1 VVELLYDVAIVGGG
15 IVGCAIARELARY
28 RLRIIVLEKGSDV
41 ASGTSKANSGI
52 IHAGHHSSRET
63 LKGDLEWSGNR
74 MWDQLQAD
82 LGFGFR
88 RVGELTVARTNEEAA
103 VLKRL
108 KRQGEAK
115 GVPGLELWDQQR
127 IRQEEPN
134 LAPQVQAAL
143 YAPTSGVV
151 NPYEACMQM
160 AHHARC
166 NGVEIS
172 LENQVTGIRREEG
185 VLLVEASRGD
195 LRARF
200 VINAAGIHADEVA
213 AMAGVGD
220 FTLRIRKGEEYLLDK
235 RLAGLV
241 KRTIFP
247 CPSETSKGIL
257 VIPTVEGTI
266 MVGPTSH
273 FVPSKEDWT
282 TSEAGFRE
290 VFRAVKAL
298 VPAISERDCIAQF
311 AGLRAVA
318 PSEDFIIGATTLPGF
333 VNVAGI
339 QSPGL
344 TAAPAIAQRA
354 VAILADEGLQLVH
367 RDDYVPALPKWI
379 RFAELSRDEQRRL
392 IEKDPSYGRI
402 VCRCEHVT
410 EGEILAAIRAGAR
423 TLDGLKFRTRA
434 GMGRCQGGFCTARC
448 MELLARELR
457 VDLSDITKG
466 DGASWIAVEPVE
478 GAKPL

>member
-1 VVELLYDVAIVGGG
+1 MPYDVAIVGGG

-41 ASGTSKANSGI
+41 ASGTTKANSGI
-52 IHAGHHSSRET
+52 IHAGHHSARGT
-63 LKGDLEWSGNR
+63 LKGDLEWAGNQ
-74 MWDQLQAD
+74 MWDQLQSD
-82 LGFGFR
+82 LDFGFK
-88 RVGELTVARTNEEAA
+88 RVGELTVARTDDEVA
-103 VLKRL
+103 VLESL

-115 GVPGLELWDQQR
+115 GVPGLEIWDQQR
-127 IRQEEPN
+127 IRLEEPN
-134 LAPQVQAAL
+134 LTTEVRAAL
-143 YAPTSGVV
+143 FAPTSGVV

-172 LENQVTGIRREEG
+172 LENRVTGIRREQD
-185 VLLVEASRGD
+185 VFTIEASKGD
-195 LRARF
+195 LAARF
-200 VINAAGIHADEVA
+200 VINAAGVHADEVA

-220 FTLRIRKGEEYLLDK
+220 FTLRMRKGEEYLLDR
-235 RLAGLV
+235 RLEGLV

-273 FVPSKEDWT
+273 YVSSKDELA

-290 VFRAVKAL
+290 VFQAVQAL
-298 VPAISERDCIAQF
+298 VPTISERDCIAQF

-318 PSEDFIIGATTLPGF
+318 PSEDFIIGTTALRGF
-333 VNVAGI
+333 INVAGI

-344 TAAPAIAQRA
+344 TAAPAIAER
-354 VAILADEGLQLVH
+354 VTAILADEGLQLVP
-367 RDDYVPALPKWI
+367 RDDFVPALPKWI
-379 RFAELSRDEQRRL
+379 RFSELSRDEQRRL
-392 IEKDPSYGRI
+392 VEKDPSFGRI

-410 EGEILAAIRAGAR
+410 EGEVLAAIRAGAH
-423 TLDGLKFRTRA
+423 TLDGLKFRARV

-448 MELLARELR
+448 MELLARELG
-457 VDLSDITKG
+457 VGLTEITKG
-466 DGASWIAVEPVE
+466 GQSSWIAVEAVE
-478 GAKPL
+478 EASRCE